1 VNRRIIPILPV
12 LASGLAVLAAAMP
25 WALGFAGSQAAVAGG
40 IAFAMAFA
48 PLAMMITALRPAA
61 LVCLAGGVWLAASP
75 WLLDYASRGTAAW
88 SADLLAGGAL
98 AALSWEARRG
108 ASPAVAPTL
117 AAPPATAAAAPRDQR
132 AA

>member
-12 LASGLAVLAAAMP
+12 LASGLVVLAAAMP
-25 WALGFAGSQAAVAGG
+25 WALGFAGSPAAVAGG

-61 LVCLAGGVWLAASP
+61 LMCLAGGGWLAASP

-98 AALSWEARRG
+98 AALSWEAQRARP
-108 ASPAVAPTL
+108 ALAPAV